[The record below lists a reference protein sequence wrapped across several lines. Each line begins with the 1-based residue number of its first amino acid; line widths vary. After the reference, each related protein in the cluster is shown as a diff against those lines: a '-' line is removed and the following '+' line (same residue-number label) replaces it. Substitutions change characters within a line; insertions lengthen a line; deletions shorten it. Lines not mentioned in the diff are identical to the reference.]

1 VHAWA
6 QEAAKVHDGLEFFLT
21 YADNNAVGYFEKQ
34 GFTKE
39 VTMDRERARA
49 RARRRPPRVCTTPV
63 RNTEHTL
70 FVLASGLANAA
81 AHARQTRQDI
91 CGCRG
96 SDAEA
101 MMLVSGA
108 RRQAALA
115 LHAPIPSRQLTHTQ
129 MGCSDAALVPACR
142 ARARRRRAGARG
154 GHAAA
159 QWVGYIKDYDGG
171 TLMECVVHA
180 ALPYAALP
188 AMVAAQRGALDAR
201 IRSLS
206 NAHVVHP
213 GLPAAPR
220 PLPVSDIPGAALAE
234 HCWPCGLVR
243 TAMNLNR
250 V

>member
-1 VHAWA
+1 M
-6 QEAAKVHDGLEFFLT
+6 HDGLEFFLT

-70 FVLASGLANAA
+70 CVLASGLGNAA

-108 RRQAALA
+108 RAAGCTCLTCA
-115 LHAPIPSRQLTHTQ
+115 NPQPPAHAHTNGLQ
-129 MGCSDAALVPACR
+129 RCCLGACMSSAR
-142 ARARRRRAGARG
+142 APPPGRRARRARG
-154 GHAAA
+154 RA
-159 QWVGYIKDYDGG
+159 VGR
-171 TLMECVVHA
+171 LH
-180 ALPYAALP
+180 
-188 AMVAAQRGALDAR
+188 Q
-201 IRSLS
+201 
-206 NAHVVHP
+206 
-213 GLPAAPR
+213 GL
-220 PLPVSDIPGAALAE
+220 
-234 HCWPCGLVR
+234 
-243 TAMNLNR
+243 
-250 V
+250 